1 MPFREIML
9 TKNHY
14 GQILEV
20 HKIKFIGLYLTKR
33 VKPLLSDKM
42 AIIVFRPF
50 NKTSKRLFCKNDSIE
65 FLLNKYCR

>member
-1 MPFREIML
+1 ML

-20 HKIKFIGLYLTKR
+20 HKIKFIGLYPIKR

-42 AIIVFRPF
+42 VMQAEI
-50 NKTSKRLFCKNDSIE
+50 
-65 FLLNKYCR
+65 